1 MSARR
6 LTSRSF
12 SRGSNSGSALKRC
25 LLALGCL
32 FLTGGCRSGNAES
45 NPTAARAASA
55 PGGPKAAAAAPS
67 AVDERNLPPKAPP
80 PWHIP
85 VGISLPI
92 VPGKGFGPIQFGA
105 RLDTVERLMAVPC
118 EEKKQ
123 EAPNVVVCRYSA
135 QAVEFYLTDGKV
147 TRMRA
152 HRTGRLMREE
162 PKLDFGIFNGR
173 FVDGATFGMVMS
185 AVQEMLGKPT
195 AVRKLDG
202 SNPYGTVEIHDY
214 PNYSL
219 EYDQLKPG
227 QVILGGVDLTRAAP

>member
-1 MSARR
+1 VSSSRLRR
-6 LTSRSF
+6 WV
-12 SRGSNSGSALKRC
+12 
-25 LLALGCL
+25 LALVAL
-32 FLTGGCRSGNAES
+32 PFLTNACRSGTAES
-45 NPTAARAASA
+45 SPTPSTSSTATPKLKGAVTSA
-55 PGGPKAAAAAPS
+55 E
-67 AVDERNLPPKAPP
+67 DERNLPPKAPA

-105 RLDTVERLMAVPC
+105 RLDTVERLMEVPC

-135 QAVEFYLTDGKV
+135 QAVEFYLTDGVV

-152 HRTGRLMREE
+152 HRLGRLMRQE
-162 PKLDFGIFNGR
+162 PKLEFGILNGHM
-173 FVDGATFGMVMS
+173 VAGPGFGMVVN

-195 AVRKLDG
+195 AVHTLDG
-202 SNPYGTVEIHDY
+202 SNSYGTVEIDDY

-227 QVILGGVDLTRAAP
+227 QVVLGGIDLTSAAP

>member
-1 MSARR
+1 MS
-6 LTSRSF
+6 SGKESF
-12 SRGSNSGSALKRC
+12 GRSRGGRFLV
-25 LLALGCL
+25 LGCAL
-32 FLTGGCRSGNAES
+32 VLGSGCRSGTAES
-45 NPTAARAASA
+45 KPTAAASASA
-55 PGGPKAAAAAPS
+55 PKASASQGAAGRSPAE
-67 AVDERNLPPKAPP
+67 DERNLPPKAPP

-123 EAPNVVVCRYSA
+123 EAPNVLVCRYSA
-135 QAVEFYLTDGKV
+135 QAVEFYLTDGVV

-152 HRTGRLMREE
+152 HRIGRLMRDE
-162 PKLDFGIFNGR
+162 PKLEFGIFNGR
-173 FVDGATFGMVMS
+173 FVNGATFGMVMN
-185 AVQEMLGKPT
+185 AVQESLGKPT
-195 AVRKLDG
+195 AVHKLDG
-202 SNPYGTVEIHDY
+202 ANPYGTVEIHEY

-227 QVILGGVDLTRAAP
+227 QIVLGGVDLTRPAP